1 LCYLRSLGF
10 WLSGAFVAAVV
21 LVLIAADEVG
31 GGAGWAHHPRVS
43 AAPLILVAGAIAA
56 VSVAH
61 PAGGRHALNQLHGDG
76 LLRVALKMATGAG
89 KIVVIAMVIAWQ
101 AARCRRALG

>member
-1 LCYLRSLGF
+1 
-10 WLSGAFVAAVV
+10 
-21 LVLIAADEVG
+21 
-31 GGAGWAHHPRVS
+31 
-43 AAPLILVAGAIAA
+43 
-56 VSVAH
+56 
-61 PAGGRHALNQLHGDG
+61 LNQLHSDG